1 MAEAKDDSVGNALLL
16 GNGLEEGNAE
26 ELDEVLKLEL
36 GLPVTLEE
44 DKEEGL
50 VIALAEDEAVPE
62 EVAVDDDVPEEVAEA
77 KDDSVGN
84 ALLLGN
90 ALEEGNEGNAEE
102 LDEVLKL
109 ELGLPVTL
117 EEDKEEG
124 LVLALAEDEAVGDAV
139 GGALIIL

>member
-1 MAEAKDDSVGNALLL
+1 M
-16 GNGLEEGNAE
+16 
-26 ELDEVLKLEL
+26 
-36 GLPVTLEE
+36 
-44 DKEEGL
+44 
-50 VIALAEDEAVPE
+50 
-62 EVAVDDDVPEEVAEA
+62 PEEVAEA

-124 LVLALAEDEAVGDAV
+124 LVVALAVADGEGGRFFKRVASIMVNARLYTRISLNEPEKTSPVVLLGNMPFQPRRRVEEDKEEISNIEMKDET
-139 GGALIIL
+139 LDPSM

>member
-1 MAEAKDDSVGNALLL
+1 M
-16 GNGLEEGNAE
+16 
-26 ELDEVLKLEL
+26 
-36 GLPVTLEE
+36 
-44 DKEEGL
+44 
-50 VIALAEDEAVPE
+50 
-62 EVAVDDDVPEEVAEA
+62 PEEVAEA

-90 ALEEGNEGNAEE
+90 GLEEGNEGNAEE

>member
-1 MAEAKDDSVGNALLL
+1 M
-16 GNGLEEGNAE
+16 
-26 ELDEVLKLEL
+26 
-36 GLPVTLEE
+36 
-44 DKEEGL
+44 
-50 VIALAEDEAVPE
+50 
-62 EVAVDDDVPEEVAEA
+62 PEEVAEA

-90 ALEEGNEGNAEE
+90 GLEEGNAEE